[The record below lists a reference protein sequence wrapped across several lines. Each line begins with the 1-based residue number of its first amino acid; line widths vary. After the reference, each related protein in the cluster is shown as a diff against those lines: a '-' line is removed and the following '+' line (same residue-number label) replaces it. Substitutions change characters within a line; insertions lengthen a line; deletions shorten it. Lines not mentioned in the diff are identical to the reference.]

1 MMQISKINFTLE
13 GEVSNYFNFLKKF
26 EIRTERSTRNKP
38 TQLSGFYYFYD
49 MSIKKY
55 INSLSSEK
63 KDTVKKIISVI
74 QRKLPKGFNEQI
86 NYGMPSWVVP
96 HSTYPKG
103 YHCSP
108 ELPLPFLSL
117 ASRKNYIALYHMG
130 IYANKELMEWFVEEY
145 PKHSKYKL
153 DIGKSCIRF
162 KRLDDIPFNLIGELC
177 SKMSVKDWITI
188 YEKEINP

>member
-1 MMQISKINFTLE
+1 
-13 GEVSNYFNFLKKF
+13 
-26 EIRTERSTRNKP
+26 
-38 TQLSGFYYFYD
+38 
-49 MSIKKY
+49 MSIEEY
-55 INSLSSEK
+55 IAALNSER
-63 KDTVKKIISVI
+63 KDSVTKLISII
-74 QRKLPKGFNEQI
+74 RKKLPKKFDEQM

-96 HSTYPKG
+96 HSIYPKG

-130 IYANKELMEWFVEEY
+130 IYVNKKLMEWFVQEY
-145 PKHSKYKL
+145 PKHSTYKL

-162 KRLDDIPFNLIGELC
+162 KRLDDIPFKLIGELC

-188 YEKEINP
+188 YEREISS

>member
-1 MMQISKINFTLE
+1 MKN
-13 GEVSNYFNFLKKF
+13 
-26 EIRTERSTRNKP
+26 
-38 TQLSGFYYFYD
+38 
-49 MSIKKY
+49 IKEY

-63 KDTVKKIISVI
+63 KEVVSEIILII
-74 QRKLPKGFNEQI
+74 QKKLPKGFNEQI

-96 HSTYPKG
+96 HSKYPKG

-117 ASRKNYIALYHMG
+117 AARKNYIALYHMG
-130 IYANKELMEWFVEEY
+130 IYADKELMKWFIKEY
-145 PKHSKYKL
+145 PKHSKHKL

-162 KRLDDIPFNLIGELC
+162 KKLNEIPFSLIGELC
-177 SKMSVKDWITI
+177 SKRSVKEWIAI

>member
-1 MMQISKINFTLE
+1 MKN
-13 GEVSNYFNFLKKF
+13 
-26 EIRTERSTRNKP
+26 
-38 TQLSGFYYFYD
+38 
-49 MSIKKY
+49 IKEY

-63 KDTVKKIISVI
+63 KEVVDEIISVI
-74 QRKLPKGFNEQI
+74 KKKLPQGFNEQI

-96 HSTYPKG
+96 HLRYPNG

-117 ASRKNYIALYHMG
+117 AARKNYIALYHMG
-130 IYANKELMEWFVEEY
+130 IYADKELMDWFINEY

-162 KRLDDIPFNLIGELC
+162 KKLNEIPFSLIGELC
-177 SKMSVKDWITI
+177 SKMNMKEWIII

>member
-1 MMQISKINFTLE
+1 MKN
-13 GEVSNYFNFLKKF
+13 
-26 EIRTERSTRNKP
+26 
-38 TQLSGFYYFYD
+38 
-49 MSIKKY
+49 IKEY

-63 KDTVKKIISVI
+63 KEVVSEIILIIQKKLS
-74 QRKLPKGFNEQI
+74 KGFNEQI

-96 HSTYPKG
+96 HSKYPKG

-117 ASRKNYIALYHMG
+117 AVRKNYIALYHMG
-130 IYANKELMEWFVEEY
+130 IYADKELMKWFIKEY
-145 PKHSKYKL
+145 PKHSKHKL

-162 KRLDDIPFNLIGELC
+162 KKLNEIPFSLIGELC
-177 SKMSVKDWITI
+177 SKMSVKEWIAI

>member
-1 MMQISKINFTLE
+1 MRF
-13 GEVSNYFNFLKKF
+13 F
-26 EIRTERSTRNKP
+26 
-38 TQLSGFYYFYD
+38 YFYC
-49 MSIKKY
+49 MKNIKEY

-63 KDTVKKIISVI
+63 KEVVSEIISVI
-74 QRKLPKGFNEQI
+74 QKKLPQGFNKQI

-96 HSTYPKG
+96 HSKYPKG

-117 ASRKNYIALYHMG
+117 AARKNYIALYHMG
-130 IYANKELMEWFVEEY
+130 IYADKELMNWFIKEY
-145 PKHSKYKL
+145 PKHSKHKL

-162 KRLDDIPFNLIGELC
+162 KKLNEIPSSLIGKLC
-177 SKMSVKDWITI
+177 SKMSVKEWTTI

>member
-1 MMQISKINFTLE
+1 MNQ
-13 GEVSNYFNFLKKF
+13 NYNNSLKKF

-38 TQLSGFYYFYD
+38 AQLSGFYYFYD
-49 MSIKKY
+49 MSIKEY

-74 QRKLPKGFNEQI
+74 QRKLPKEFNEQM

>member
-1 MMQISKINFTLE
+1 MKN
-13 GEVSNYFNFLKKF
+13 
-26 EIRTERSTRNKP
+26 
-38 TQLSGFYYFYD
+38 
-49 MSIKKY
+49 IKEY

-63 KDTVKKIISVI
+63 KEAINKIISVI
-74 QRKLPKGFNEQI
+74 QKKIPKGFNEQI
-86 NYGMPSWVVP
+86 NYGIPSWVVP
-96 HSTYPKG
+96 HLTYPKG

-117 ASRKNYIALYHMG
+117 AARKNYIALYHMG
-130 IYANKELMEWFVEEY
+130 IYADKELMNWFIKEY

-162 KRLDDIPFNLIGELC
+162 KKLNEIPFSLIGELC
-177 SKMSVKDWITI
+177 SKMSMKEWIII